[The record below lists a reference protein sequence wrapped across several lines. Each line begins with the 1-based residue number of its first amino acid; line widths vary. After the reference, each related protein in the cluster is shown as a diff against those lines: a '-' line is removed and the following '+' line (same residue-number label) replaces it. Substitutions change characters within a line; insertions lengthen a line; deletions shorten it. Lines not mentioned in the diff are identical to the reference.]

1 MNTAALDTDY
11 PKLKAMWEVQENLGL
26 LPDQKT
32 NFETLLIAVLSGKID
47 EDTWKFALER
57 TRTILESEYRQI
69 HR

>member
-11 PKLKAMWEVQENLGL
+11 PKLKQMWEVQENMGL

-32 NFETLLIAVLSGKID
+32 NFEMLLIAILSGKLD
-47 EDTWKFALER
+47 EETWKIALER
-57 TRTILESEYRQI
+57 TRTILESQYRQV